1 VVVKCTQASLVR
13 NRCYRF
19 ICEFIY
25 YNKFAYLFLLPPP
38 KRLCF
43 HRCLFVC
50 LSVCLFVC
58 LLASLPKNFRTD
70 LHEVWQWANEQM
82 TWIRIET
89 LVRRALVE
97 VCVVPFFLIYLF
109 KLSLCVKEIQMFCT
123 PNRSCRPFCCAS
135 VSDERY
141 ISLCNDDNPYVTAS
155 TDADAAVRDHNLSI
169 NFADGALSVSLMQ
182 YHAVTPIASTARTS

>member
-1 VVVKCTQASLVR
+1 VNLFTTTNLLIYFYCLRQRGYVFIVV
-13 NRCYRF
+13 
-19 ICEFIY
+19 
-25 YNKFAYLFLLPPP
+25 
-38 KRLCF
+38 
-43 HRCLFVC
+43 CLSVC